1 MSSLKADF
9 DELRERVR
17 QGRDLGNA
25 GFEPVYYLVFP
36 PSAIIEAKRQTP
48 AWVARLKQDGWHVA
62 KFSVAQAIEEILE
75 ADPRHAIWQGA
86 DQRAPLAWARTNES
100 LANAVTGSRGL
111 LPRLEAQLAAL
122 DGKQNTLLLVTDLEA
137 LHPYVRIGSI
147 EGQLLGRFKVPTIF
161 LYPGQRTGRT
171 GLRFLGF
178 YPSDGNYRSVHVGG

>member
-9 DELRERVR
+9 DELRERIR

-25 GFEPVYYLVFP
+25 GLEPVYYLVFA
-36 PSAIIEAKRQTP
+36 PSLIIEAKRQTP
-48 AWVARLKQDGWHVA
+48 AWIARLKQDGWQVTE
-62 KFSVAQAIEEILE
+62 FSVAQAIEEIL
-75 ADPRHAIWQGA
+75 ADDPRRPIWAGA

-100 LANAVTGSRGL
+100 LANAVTGPRGL

-122 DGKQNTLLLVTDLEA
+122 DGSQNHLQLVTDLEA

-171 GLRFLGF
+171 GLKFLGF

>member
-36 PSAIIEAKRQTP
+36 PRLIIEAKRQTP
-48 AWVARLKQDGWHVA
+48 AWVSRLKQDGWQVTE
-62 KFSVAQAIEEILE
+62 FSIAQAIEEILA
-75 ADPRHAIWQGA
+75 ADPRRAIWVSS
-86 DQRAPLAWARTNES
+86 DSREPMAWDRVNKALTNS
-100 LANAVTGSRGL
+100 VTGAKGL
-111 LPRLEAQLAAL
+111 LPRLEAQLSAL
-122 DGKQNTLLLVTDLEA
+122 DGKPNHLLLVTDLEA
-137 LHPYVRIGSI
+137 LHPYVRIGTI
-147 EGQLLGRFKVPTIF
+147 EGQLLGRFKVPTVF

-171 GLRFLGF
+171 GLKFLGF

>member
-9 DELRERVR
+9 DELRTRVL

-36 PSAIIEAKRQTP
+36 PSAINEAKRQTP
-48 AWVARLKQDGWHVA
+48 AWVARLKQDGWQVA
-62 KFSVAQAIEEILE
+62 EFSAAQAIEEILR

-86 DQRAPLAWARTNES
+86 DQRAPLAWVRTNES
-100 LANAVTGSRGL
+100 LTNAVTGPKGL

-122 DGKQNTLLLVTDLEA
+122 DGKQNQLLLVTDLEA

-171 GLRFLGF
+171 GLKFLGF

>member
-9 DELRERVR
+9 DELHERIR

-36 PSAIIEAKRQTP
+36 PSAIIEVKRQTP
-48 AWVARLKQDGWHVA
+48 AWVARLKQGGWQVVE
-62 KFSVAQAIEEILE
+62 FSVAQAIEEIVE
-75 ADPRHAIWQGA
+75 ADPRRAIWQGA
-86 DQRAPLAWARTNES
+86 DQRAPLAWGRTNES
-100 LANAVTGSRGL
+100 LTNAVTGPKGL
-111 LPRLEAQLAAL
+111 LPRIEAQLAAL
-122 DGKQNTLLLVTDLEA
+122 DGKQNQLLLVTDLEA

-147 EGQLLGRFKVPTIF
+147 EGQLLGRFKAPTIF

-171 GLRFLGF
+171 GLKFLGF

>member
-1 MSSLKADF
+1 MSLLKADF
-9 DELRERVR
+9 DELRDRIR

-36 PSAIIEAKRQTP
+36 PSAIIEVKRQTP
-48 AWVARLKQDGWHVA
+48 AWVARLKQDGWQVTE
-62 KFSVAQAIEEILE
+62 FSVAQAIEEIVE
-75 ADPRHAIWQGA
+75 ADPRLAIWQGA
-86 DQRAPLAWARTNES
+86 DQRAPLAWGRTNES
-100 LANAVTGSRGL
+100 LTNAVTGPKGL
-111 LPRLEAQLAAL
+111 LPRIEDQLAAL
-122 DGKQNTLLLVTDLEA
+122 DGKQNHLLLVTDLEA

-171 GLRFLGF
+171 GLKFLGF

>member
-9 DELRERVR
+9 DELRDRIR

-36 PSAIIEAKRQTP
+36 PSAIIEVKRQTP
-48 AWVARLKQDGWHVA
+48 AWVARLKQDGWQVTE
-62 KFSVAQAIEEILE
+62 FSVAQAIKEIVE
-75 ADPRHAIWQGA
+75 ADPRLAIWQGA
-86 DQRAPLAWARTNES
+86 DQRAPLAWVRTNES
-100 LANAVTGSRGL
+100 LTNAVTGSKGL
-111 LPRLEAQLAAL
+111 LPRIEAQLAAL
-122 DGKQNTLLLVTDLEA
+122 DGKQNHLLLVTDLEA

-171 GLRFLGF
+171 GLKFLGF

>member
-9 DELRERVR
+9 DELRDRIR

-36 PSAIIEAKRQTP
+36 PSAIIEVKRQTP
-48 AWVARLKQDGWHVA
+48 AWVARLKQDGWQVTE
-62 KFSVAQAIEEILE
+62 FSVAQAIEEIFA
-75 ADPRHAIWQGA
+75 ADPRLTIWQGA
-86 DQRAPLAWARTNES
+86 DQRAPLAWGRTNES
-100 LANAVTGSRGL
+100 LTNAVTGPKGL
-111 LPRLEAQLAAL
+111 LPRIEAQLAAL
-122 DGKQNTLLLVTDLEA
+122 DGKQNHLLLVTDLEA

-171 GLRFLGF
+171 GLKFLGF

>member
-9 DELRERVR
+9 DELRERIR

-25 GFEPVYYLVFP
+25 GFEPVYYLVFAP
-36 PSAIIEAKRQTP
+36 GAIIEAKRQTP
-48 AWVARLKQDGWHVA
+48 AWVARLKQDGWQVA
-62 KFSVAQAIEEILE
+62 EFSAAQAIEEILE
-75 ADPRHAIWQGA
+75 ADPRQAIWQGA

-100 LANAVTGSRGL
+100 LTNAVTGPKGL
-111 LPRLEAQLAAL
+111 LPRLETQLAAL
-122 DGKQNTLLLVTDLEA
+122 DGKQHHLLLVTDLEA

-147 EGQLLGRFKVPTIF
+147 EGQLLGRFNVLTIF

-171 GLRFLGF
+171 GLKFLGF

>member
-9 DELRERVR
+9 DELRDRIR

-36 PSAIIEAKRQTP
+36 PSAIIEVKRQTP
-48 AWVARLKQDGWHVA
+48 AWVARLKQDGWQVTEY
-62 KFSVAQAIEEILE
+62 SVAQAIEEIVE
-75 ADPRHAIWQGA
+75 ADPRLAIWQGA
-86 DQRAPLAWARTNES
+86 DQRAPLAWGRTNES
-100 LANAVTGSRGL
+100 LTNAVTGPKGL
-111 LPRLEAQLAAL
+111 LPRIEAQLAAL
-122 DGKQNTLLLVTDLEA
+122 DGKQNHLLLVTDLEA

-171 GLRFLGF
+171 GLKFLGF

>member
-9 DELRERVR
+9 DELRDRIR

-36 PSAIIEAKRQTP
+36 PSAIIEVKRQTP
-48 AWVARLKQDGWHVA
+48 AWVARLKQDGWQVTE
-62 KFSVAQAIEEILE
+62 FSVAQAIEEIVA
-75 ADPRHAIWQGA
+75 ADPRLTIWQGA
-86 DQRAPLAWARTNES
+86 DQRAPLAWGRTNES
-100 LANAVTGSRGL
+100 LTNAVTGPKGL
-111 LPRLEAQLAAL
+111 LPCIEAQLAAL
-122 DGKQNTLLLVTDLEA
+122 DGKQNHLLLVTDIEA

-171 GLRFLGF
+171 GLKFLGF